1 MNNVAIVGTGQTK
14 FSKDDGDIEKLLF
27 ESTRNCI
34 QSVRNCESKDIEGVL
49 VSTNNNSKYLGAIL
63 SETMGIQPKITHSIE
78 HLCSSG
84 TNALISGYAYIS
96 SGLADMILIS
106 GYAYIS
112 SGLADMVLVSG
123 VESATNPGQVL
134 EWDKSRGNFEHPIYW
149 ASMLTKS
156 HKRKF
161 QTTEEELAIVSAK
174 NHKQAMDNPFA
185 YSNEP
190 RTISEV
196 MNSKQ
201 ITDDLRILDCSRS
214 CSGSSSI
221 LLASEKIA
229 KTISDQP
236 IWIKGIGQK
245 TTSASFTKNVLEEIE
260 STRIAAKTAYEMA
273 KIEPNDVNVAEVH
286 DAFSVCELMAISEL
300 GITANDK
307 SGEFVRDLF
316 NTENR
321 MINPRGGLIGAG
333 HPLGATG
340 ISQTIEITNQLQG
353 KSEKRQISNLKTGLV
368 HNMSA
373 AGTSS
378 SVMVLE
384 N

>member
-1 MNNVAIVGTGQTK
+1 MNKVAIVGTGQTK
-14 FSKDDGDIEKLLF
+14 FSKDERDVEKLLF
-27 ESTRNCI
+27 ESASNCI
-34 QSVRNCESKDIEGVL
+34 QSVNNYDSNDIDGVL

-63 SETMGIQPKITHSIE
+63 SETLGIRPKISHSIE

-84 TNALISGYAYIS
+84 TNAIISAYAYIS
-96 SGLADMILIS
+96 SGLS
-106 GYAYIS
+106 
-112 SGLADMVLVSG
+112 DMVLVSG

-134 EWDKSRGNFEHPIYW
+134 EWDRSRGNLEHPIYW
-149 ASMLTKS
+149 GSMLTKS

-174 NHKQAMDNPFA
+174 NHKHAMDNPFA

-221 LLASEKIA
+221 LLASEEKA
-229 KTISDQP
+229 RTFSDQP
-236 IWIKGIGQK
+236 IGITGIGQK
-245 TTSASFTKNVLEEIE
+245 TTSASFTKNILGEIE
-260 STRIAAKTAYEMA
+260 STRIAADLAYKMA
-273 KIEPNDVNVAEVH
+273 KIEAKQIDVAEVH

-300 GITANDK
+300 GLTSNEK

-353 KSEKRQISNLKTGLV
+353 KSDKRQISNAKIGLI

-378 SVMVLE
+378 SIMVLK

>member
-1 MNNVAIVGTGQTK
+1 MNEVAIVGIGQTK
-14 FSKDDGDIEKLLF
+14 FSKENDNIEKLLF
-27 ESTRNCI
+27 ESANKCI
-34 QSVRNCESKDIEGVL
+34 QSTKNCNSEDIEGVL
-49 VSTNNNSKYLGAIL
+49 ISTNDNSKYLGAIL
-63 SETMGIQPKITHSIE
+63 SETMGIQPKISHSIE

-84 TNALISGYAYIS
+84 TNAIISAYSYIS
-96 SGLADMILIS
+96 AGLSDL
-106 GYAYIS
+106 
-112 SGLADMVLVSG
+112 VLVSG
-123 VESATNPGQVL
+123 AESATNPGQVL
-134 EWDKSRGNFEHPIYW
+134 EWDKSRGDLEHPIYW
-149 ASMLTKS
+149 ASILTKL
-156 HKRKF
+156 HKTKF

-174 NHKQAMDNPFA
+174 NHKHAMDNPHA
-185 YSNEP
+185 YNNEAK
-190 RTISEV
+190 TVSEV

-221 LLASEKIA
+221 LLASEEKARKI
-229 KTISDQP
+229 SEQP
-236 IWIKGIGQK
+236 IWITGIGQK
-245 TTSASFTKNVLEEIE
+245 TTSASFTKNILEESR
-260 STRIAAKTAYEMA
+260 STRIAADSAYKMA
-273 KIEPNDVNVAEVH
+273 NIEPKLIDVAEVH

-300 GITANDK
+300 GIIADDK
-307 SGEFVRDLF
+307 SSEFVRDLF

-353 KSEKRQISNLKTGLV
+353 KSEKRQIPNVETGLI

-378 SVMVLE
+378 SVMVLK

>member
-1 MNNVAIVGTGQTK
+1 MNKVAVVGAGQIK
-14 FSKDDGDIEKLLF
+14 FSKNEGDVEKLLF
-27 ESTRNCI
+27 ESASNCI
-34 QSVRNCESKDIEGVL
+34 QSVENCDLNDIEGVL

-63 SETMGIQPKITHSIE
+63 SETLGIKPKISHSIE

-84 TNALISGYAYIS
+84 TNAIISAYAYIS
-96 SGLADMILIS
+96 SGLSEIM
-106 GYAYIS
+106 
-112 SGLADMVLVSG
+112 LVSG
-123 VESATNPGQVL
+123 AESATNPGQVL
-134 EWDKSRGNFEHPIYW
+134 DWDKSRGTFEHPIYW
-149 ASMLTKS
+149 GSMLTKS
-156 HKRKF
+156 HKRRF
-161 QTTEEELAIVSAK
+161 QTTEEELALVSAK

-221 LLASEKIA
+221 LLASEEKA
-229 KTISDQP
+229 KTLSDQP
-236 IWIKGIGQK
+236 IWITGIGQK
-245 TTSASFTKNVLEEIE
+245 TTSASFTKNILEEIE
-260 STRIAAKTAYEMA
+260 STRIAAELAYKMA
-273 KIEPNDVNVAEVH
+273 KIEPKNIDVTEVH
-286 DAFSVCELMAISEL
+286 DAFSVCELMALSEL
-300 GITANDK
+300 GFTSNEK
-307 SGEFVRDLF
+307 SGEFVRNLF

-353 KSEKRQISNLKTGLV
+353 KADRRQIINAETGLI

-378 SVMVLE
+378 SIMVLQ

>member
-1 MNNVAIVGTGQTK
+1 
-14 FSKDDGDIEKLLF
+14 
-27 ESTRNCI
+27 
-34 QSVRNCESKDIEGVL
+34 
-49 VSTNNNSKYLGAIL
+49 
-63 SETMGIQPKITHSIE
+63 
-78 HLCSSG
+78 
-84 TNALISGYAYIS
+84 
-96 SGLADMILIS
+96 
-106 GYAYIS
+106 
-112 SGLADMVLVSG
+112 
-123 VESATNPGQVL
+123 
-134 EWDKSRGNFEHPIYW
+134 
-149 ASMLTKS
+149 
-156 HKRKF
+156 
-161 QTTEEELAIVSAK
+161 
-174 NHKQAMDNPFA
+174 
-185 YSNEP
+185 
-190 RTISEV
+190 

-221 LLASEKIA
+221 LLASEEKA
-229 KTISDQP
+229 KTFSDQP
-236 IWIKGIGQK
+236 IGITGIGQK

-260 STRIAAKTAYEMA
+260 STRIAADSAYKMA
-273 KIEPNDVNVAEVH
+273 KVEAKQIDVAEVH

-300 GITANDK
+300 GITSNDK
-307 SGEFVRDLF
+307 SGEFVRNLF

-353 KSEKRQISNLKTGLV
+353 KSDKRQISNAKTGLI

-378 SVMVLE
+378 SIMVLE

>member
-1 MNNVAIVGTGQTK
+1 MNKVAIVGTGQTK

-27 ESTRNCI
+27 ESASKCI
-34 QSVRNCESKDIEGVL
+34 QSMNNYDPKNIDGVL

-63 SETMGIQPKITHSIE
+63 SEIIGIQPKISHSIE

-84 TNALISGYAYIS
+84 TNAIISAYAYIS
-96 SGLADMILIS
+96 SGLS
-106 GYAYIS
+106 
-112 SGLADMVLVSG
+112 DMVLVSG
-123 VESATNPGQVL
+123 VDSATNPGQVL
-134 EWDKSRGNFEHPIYW
+134 EWDKSRGTLEHPIYW
-149 ASMLTKS
+149 GSMLTKS

-185 YSNEP
+185 YSNKP
-190 RTISEV
+190 RTILEV

-221 LLASEKIA
+221 LLASEEKA
-229 KTISDQP
+229 KTLSDQP
-236 IWIKGIGQK
+236 IWITGIGQK
-245 TTSASFTKNVLEEIE
+245 TTSASFTKNFLEKIE
-260 STRIAAKTAYEMA
+260 STKIAAESAYKMA
-273 KIEPNDVNVAEVH
+273 KIEPKNIDVAEVH

-300 GITANDK
+300 GITSNEK
-307 SGEFVRDLF
+307 SGEFVRNLF

-340 ISQTIEITNQLQG
+340 VSQTIEITNQLQG
-353 KSEKRQISNLKTGLV
+353 KSDKRQISNAKTGLI

-378 SVMVLE
+378 SIIVLQ

>member
-1 MNNVAIVGTGQTK
+1 MNKVAIVGTGQTK
-14 FSKDDGDIEKLLF
+14 FSKEDEDIEKLLF
-27 ESTRNCI
+27 ESANTCI
-34 QSVRNCESKDIEGVL
+34 QSTKNCDSRDVNGVL
-49 VSTNNNSKYLGAIL
+49 VSTNNNLKYMGAIL
-63 SETMGIQPKITHSIE
+63 SEMMGIQPKISHSIE

-84 TNALISGYAYIS
+84 TNAIISAYSYIS
-96 SGLADMILIS
+96 SGLLDI
-106 GYAYIS
+106 
-112 SGLADMVLVSG
+112 VLVSG

-134 EWDKSRGNFEHPIYW
+134 EWDKSRGDFEHPIYW

-161 QTTEEELAIVSAK
+161 NTTEEELAIVSAK
-174 NHKQAMDNPFA
+174 NHKHAMDNPLA

-190 RTISEV
+190 RTISEI
-196 MNSKQ
+196 MNSEQ
-201 ITDDLRILDCSRS
+201 ITEDLKILECSRS

-221 LLASEKIA
+221 ILASEEKAKKI
-229 KTISDQP
+229 SEEP
-236 IWIKGIGQK
+236 IWITGIGQK
-245 TTSASFTKNVLEEIE
+245 TTSASFTKNILEEIK
-260 STRIAAKTAYEMA
+260 STRIAADSAYRMA
-273 KIEPNDVNVAEVH
+273 NIEPRQIDVAEVH
-286 DAFSVCELMAISEL
+286 DAFSICELMAISEL
-300 GITANDK
+300 GITSNEK
-307 SGEFVRDLF
+307 SGEYVRNLF

-353 KSEKRQISNLKTGLV
+353 ISKKRQIPNTQTGLI

>member
-14 FSKDDGDIEKLLF
+14 FSKDDGDVEKLLF
-27 ESTRNCI
+27 ESTKNCI
-34 QSVRNCESKDIEGVL
+34 QSVSNCEPKDIEGVL

-106 GYAYIS
+106 G
-112 SGLADMVLVSG
+112 

-156 HKRKF
+156 HKRRF

-245 TTSASFTKNVLEEIE
+245 TTSASFTKNILSFLFQKE
-260 STRIAAKTAYEMA
+260 SLDILVRP
-273 KIEPNDVNVAEVH
+273 PN
-286 DAFSVCELMAISEL
+286 L
-300 GITANDK
+300 
-307 SGEFVRDLF
+307 
-316 NTENR
+316 
-321 MINPRGGLIGAG
+321 
-333 HPLGATG
+333 
-340 ISQTIEITNQLQG
+340 
-353 KSEKRQISNLKTGLV
+353 
-368 HNMSA
+368 
-373 AGTSS
+373 
-378 SVMVLE
+378 
-384 N
+384 

>member
-1 MNNVAIVGTGQTK
+1 MNKVAIVSSGQTK
-14 FSKDDGDIEKLLF
+14 FSKDDKNIENLLF
-27 ESTRNCI
+27 ESSDKCLQSTRNCDPNDV
-34 QSVRNCESKDIEGVL
+34 QGVL
-49 VSTNNNSKYLGAIL
+49 VSTNDNSKYLGAIL
-63 SETMGIQPKITHSIE
+63 SETMGIEPQISHSIE

-84 TNALISGYAYIS
+84 TNAIISAYSYIS
-96 SGLADMILIS
+96 SGLSDII
-106 GYAYIS
+106 
-112 SGLADMVLVSG
+112 LVSG

-161 QTTEEELAIVSAK
+161 QTTDEELAIVSAK

-201 ITDDLRILDCSRS
+201 ITEDLRILDCSRS

-221 LLASEKIA
+221 LLASEEKA
-229 KTISDQP
+229 REISDQP
-236 IWIKGIGQK
+236 IWIRGIGQK
-245 TTSASFTKNVLEEIE
+245 TTSASFTKNTLEEIE
-260 STRIAAKTAYEMA
+260 STRIAANSAYKMA
-273 KIEPNDVNVAEVH
+273 KIESKNIDVAEVH

-300 GITANDK
+300 GLVTNDK

-340 ISQTIEITNQLQG
+340 ISQTIEITSQLQG
-353 KSEKRQISNLKTGLV
+353 KSDKRQISNANTGLI

-378 SVMVLE
+378 SIMVLE